1 MVLLNNLKTTSIKL
15 IQIIFVKMEHKMTKQ
30 HDHHNGQN
38 DSSSTSKTDANS
50 DISSNENLV
59 HPEMNTQNNTDP
71 TALSDATV
79 AQQPTADQIE
89 SEKDTPI
96 KDSAQEQSA
105 ATNINNDQKPSKKK
119 TILVIGAIILILL
132 LGLIA
137 FGLWKSYQP
146 KTVDVQGRVE
156 AETLHVSTKV
166 PSRIEGIFVSDG
178 QKIEKGQLL
187 VTLSS
192 PEIAAKKQQA
202 LASLQSALALQ
213 STADRGSQQENID
226 TLYANWQSVKAQEN
240 LAKMTYQRGA
250 NLFAQGVIS
259 RQRRDEMHAAAQSA
273 TQMSEAAYQQY
284 ARAKRGSTAEQKSGA
299 DAQVEIAKAAVAEAN
314 ALEAET
320 KLYSPVNGTVSKTY
334 GKPSELVAIGVPVV
348 SIIQD
353 EENWVSLNVREDQ
366 YTQVY
371 QAKNLDGFIPAL
383 NKTVS
388 FNIKNIDAEGEFAT
402 IKTTRQTGGYDIR
415 SFKVKLTPT
424 EAVPELKVG
433 MSVIFKLKES
443 Q

>member
-1 MVLLNNLKTTSIKL
+1 MNQNEVDQNNENQDQSTPDTDQTTATQKDT
-15 IQIIFVKMEHKMTKQ
+15 QQ
-30 HDHHNGQN
+30 
-38 DSSSTSKTDANS
+38 NS
-50 DISSNENLV
+50 DNTEQSNPSSEQPS
-59 HPEMNTQNNTDP
+59 PESSLSEQLHSTKSDHVQ
-71 TALSDATV
+71 TAEQT
-79 AQQPTADQIE
+79 AQQPT
-89 SEKDTPI
+89 
-96 KDSAQEQSA
+96 
-105 ATNINNDQKPSKKK
+105 KKK
-119 TILVIGAIILILL
+119 LIIAVAAIVLIAL
-132 LGLIA
+132 LGFIA
-137 FGLWKSYQP
+137 YGLWKSYQP

-192 PEIAAKKQQA
+192 PEIDAKKQQA

-226 TLYANWQSVKAQEN
+226 SLYANWQSLKAQQN
-240 LAKMTYQRGA
+240 LANTTYQRGA
-250 NLFAQGVIS
+250 NLYAQGVIS

-273 TQMSEAAYQQY
+273 TQMTEAAYQQY
-284 ARAKRGSTAEQKSGA
+284 ARAKRGSTNEQKSTA

-314 ALEAET
+314 ALDAET
-320 KLYSPVNGTVSKTY
+320 KLFSPVTGTVSKTY
-334 GKPSELVAIGVPVV
+334 GKPSELVAMGVPIV

-353 EENWVSLNVREDQ
+353 EEKWVNLNVREDQ
-366 YTQVY
+366 YAQVY
-371 QAKNLDGFIPAL
+371 QSKTIDGYIPAL
-383 NKTVS
+383 NKTVA
-388 FNIKNIDAEGEFAT
+388 FDIKNIDAEGEFAT

-415 SFKVKLTPT
+415 SFKVKLTPNQPL
-424 EAVPELKVG
+424 ADLKVG